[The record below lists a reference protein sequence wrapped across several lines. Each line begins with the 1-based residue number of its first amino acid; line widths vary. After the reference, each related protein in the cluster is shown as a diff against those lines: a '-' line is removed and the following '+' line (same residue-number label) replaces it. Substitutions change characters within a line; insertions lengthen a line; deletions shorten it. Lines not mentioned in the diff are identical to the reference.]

1 MTRRI
6 RRTRGNDQGAAFVE
20 LPFVFIAF
28 LLLALCF
35 TALAQLFLDYHHLSG
50 AARAAARYATK
61 ADYDPAT
68 PAPPKPSAAEVE
80 AFAAQAASPLGV
92 GSGDVQINP
101 DTVAGNGVDVVVT
114 HTEAGGAYGLV
125 TGTVNRVLA
134 LFGTRLPSI
143 TLSAHA
149 TAINE

>member
-1 MTRRI
+1 MTRAI
-6 RRTRGNDQGAAFVE
+6 RLHRRGDAGAAFVE

-28 LLLALCF
+28 LLFALCF

-61 ADYDPAT
+61 ADYDPAA
-68 PAPPKPSAAEVE
+68 PAPPKPSAADVQ
-80 AFAAQAASPLGV
+80 AFASQAASPLAV
-92 GSGDVQINP
+92 GSGDVQVNP
-101 DTVAGNGVDVVVT
+101 DTAAGNGVDVVVT
-114 HTEAGGAYGLV
+114 HTEGGGAYGLV
-125 TGTVNRVLA
+125 TGTVNSVLG

-149 TAINE
+149 IAINE